1 MIRESLKQRVLAL
14 KREKNAL
21 ILAHYYQTPDILE
34 IADFV
39 GDSLGLANQ
48 AAKSEADIIVFA
60 GVHFMAETAKILNPD
75 RKVLLPDISA
85 GCSLAESCPSE
96 VFEEF
101 LTHHPDHVVITYINS
116 SARVKALS
124 DVICTS
130 SNALQIVESYPK
142 DQKIV
147 FAPDRNLGAYINAV
161 TGRDMV
167 LWDGSCIV
175 HEVFSNEKINGI
187 MGQYPDALLVAHPEC
202 ESKILDVADFI
213 GSTSKMI
220 DYIQDSNAKE
230 FIIATEAGILDSMK
244 KVVPNK
250 TLIPAPI
257 FENNACACSECPYM
271 KVNSLQK
278 LYDCLLNEFPA
289 IEIDSSLREKALAPI
304 QRMLTYS

>member
-1 MIRESLKQRVLAL
+1 
-14 KREKNAL
+14 
-21 ILAHYYQTPDILE
+21 
-34 IADFV
+34 
-39 GDSLGLANQ
+39 
-48 AAKSEADIIVFA
+48 
-60 GVHFMAETAKILNPD
+60 
-75 RKVLLPDISA
+75 
-85 GCSLAESCPSE
+85 
-96 VFEEF
+96 
-101 LTHHPDHVVITYINS
+101 
-116 SARVKALS
+116 
-124 DVICTS
+124 
-130 SNALQIVESYPK
+130 
-142 DQKIV
+142 
-147 FAPDRNLGAYINAV
+147 
-161 TGRDMV
+161 MV